1 MISESP
7 TIALFSGRREYV
19 ATLRWFF
26 FFFET
31 THYVGLLSV
40 ITDRAGVICPLL
52 PCCRVM
58 MSWRPV
64 HRATQTVKDPNR
76 LNNKDRPLLCPLLI
90 RIRVV
95 LFFKF
100 FHIRS
105 ASPVLRH
112 QWQWM
117 LKQTLTVISHYL
129 SPVPFPRP
137 PYLVMYVRNQLVAV
151 QCAYVHHRFDSQNQQ
166 YIQNHSAQ
174 QHSLKRMVMRS
185 YKVYV

>member
-40 ITDRAGVICPLL
+40 ITDRAGVICSLL

-105 ASPVLRH
+105 ASPVFE
-112 QWQWM
+112 
-117 LKQTLTVISHYL
+117 TPVTVNAKANSDGHFALSISCAFSVTSL
-129 SPVPFPRP
+129 SRNVRP
-137 PYLVMYVRNQLVAV
+137 QSACG
-151 QCAYVHHRFDSQNQQ
+151 CAMCLCAS
-166 YIQNHSAQ
+166 
-174 QHSLKRMVMRS
+174 SLWFTEPTI
-185 YKVYV
+185 YTEPLCTAALIETNGHA